1 MEEPMPTLTERLEE
15 ELEILREIEETKIQ
29 IRRTRSAIR
38 KEQLMRHLHK
48 LEHKW
53 RKLGK

>member
-15 ELEILREIEETKIQ
+15 ELEILREIEETRNQ